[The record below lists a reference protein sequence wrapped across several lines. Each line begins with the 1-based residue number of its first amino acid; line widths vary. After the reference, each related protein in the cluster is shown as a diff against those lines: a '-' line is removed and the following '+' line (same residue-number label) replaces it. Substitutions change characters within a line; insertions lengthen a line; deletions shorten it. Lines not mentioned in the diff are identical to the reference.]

1 MFTMD
6 DGVNP
11 SNYEKYSKLFDGKK
25 NPDGG
30 QQKATFFV
38 CGKENNFD
46 LTKKLF
52 DKGTLITILEFMSPK
67 ISSPKI

>member
-30 QQKATFFV
+30 QQRATFFV
-38 CGKENNFD
+38 CGKENYFD

-52 DKGTLITILEFMSPK
+52 DKGTFINKSEFVSPK
-67 ISSPKI
+67 ISSPNT